1 MKNKRANIR
10 SFASNNSPYLR
21 REKSNNRKS
30 GTFGSQMNR
39 QNMSRSMK
47 NLDPNG
53 RSKVNYRSAIRNT
66 ETRKFESS
74 FISADD
80 HFSGAEDFS
89 KSIGE
94 NSPGHSKKK
103 LRLVNKNR
111 STDLN
116 IESRLVKISS
126 NSVMRQ
132 SENSQ

>member
-1 MKNKRANIR
+1 M
-10 SFASNNSPYLR
+10 
-21 REKSNNRKS
+21 
-30 GTFGSQMNR
+30 
-39 QNMSRSMK
+39 
-47 NLDPNG
+47 NLDPKCRN
-53 RSKVNYRSAIRNT
+53 KVSYRSAIRNT

-80 HFSGAEDFS
+80 HFSGAEKFS
-89 KSIGE
+89 ESIGE

-126 NSVMRQ
+126 NSVMR
-132 SENSQ
+132 